1 MTEAS
6 ETYHR
11 ALESISQELRMN
23 GLEGRDVISH
33 LEFVE
38 TEGDPGIWIA
48 ILRTMG
54 YGLDGDNRI
63 MDLFRDS

>member
-1 MTEAS
+1 MSEAS

-11 ALESISQELRMN
+11 AFQSIAQELQMN
-23 GLEGRDVISH
+23 GLKGRDVINH

-38 TEGDPGIWIA
+38 TEGDPGLWVA

-54 YGLDGDNRI
+54 YALDSDNRI
-63 MDLFRDS
+63 VDLFNR